1 MNKKTCIFF
10 FNFFRMK
17 KRNIILIFL
26 SHLGHKKL
34 YIEVTKNYDMVMIK
48 KIFYLSFFVT
58 FFLLIKNPKN
68 IFSFFSRVKKKN
80 PSCRVQTDSVKSS
93 EKNPVVVGQ

>member
-34 YIEVTKNYDMVMIK
+34 YIEVTKNYMVMIK